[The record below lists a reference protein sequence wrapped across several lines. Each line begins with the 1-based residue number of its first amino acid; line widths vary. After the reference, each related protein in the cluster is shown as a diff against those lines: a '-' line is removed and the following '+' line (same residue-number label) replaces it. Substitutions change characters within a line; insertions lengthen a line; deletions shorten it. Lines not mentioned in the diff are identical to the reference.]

1 MADVPEGQTIGAR
14 VYEASGTTRGAL
26 LSEGFIVSSGDGMR
40 WHDVPVAVSLEN
52 GADYDFEIDIPGVMN
67 EWRWWW
73 DTSGLPYDAYGVIRV
88 RDGHQIGN
96 AGNGALLHMRM
107 NACDATATAVA
118 DDTGTRPPQFYLA
131 NPYPNPVSGISTIRF
146 SLDEPAT
153 VNVTVYDV
161 KGRRVATLADGE
173 KMPAGFSSLSLNSRE
188 FASGVYFVKLSTPRA
203 SLTRKITVVR

>member
-1 MADVPEGQTIGAR
+1 
-14 VYEASGTTRGAL
+14 
-26 LSEGFIVSSGDGMR
+26 
-40 WHDVPVAVSLEN
+40 
-52 GADYDFEIDIPGVMN
+52 
-67 EWRWWW
+67 
-73 DTSGLPYDAYGVIRV
+73 
-88 RDGHQIGN
+88 
-96 AGNGALLHMRM
+96 
-107 NACDATATAVA
+107 VA